1 MPFPIKNYFYLNEV
15 SNRWHRSVKDVEY
28 CIENGLIPVYIKVF
42 SVKLCTHGQTPRN
55 SSNYSG
61 CKCISPDDCHFL
73 FSIRGVNVSLPMIV
87 IFYLDIINRQ
97 LTNLLQMMD
106 KRKNF

>member
-1 MPFPIKNYFYLNEV
+1 MPFPIKNYFYFNEV

-42 SVKLCTHGQTPRN
+42 SVKLCTHGQTPRD

-61 CKCISPDDCHFL
+61 
-73 FSIRGVNVSLPMIV
+73 VNVFLPMIV
-87 IFYLDIINRQ
+87 IFYSDITNRQ
-97 LTNLLQMMD
+97 LVNSSWTMD